1 MKKPRVLIKLGG
13 AALTEST
20 ALGATTAAIL
30 AFRSEGFD
38 VILVHGGGPAINN
51 ELQARGIE
59 WSFINGQRVTTPLMM
74 KSIESTLC
82 GVVNRSLVKHFG
94 VNGIPALGFSGVD
107 HQTLQCTVASPELG
121 LVGRIDKVNA
131 DWIGEILNLPTKPL
145 PVIAPLGVGAGGEC
159 FNINADWSASHLAV
173 ALGVD
178 QLLFLTD
185 QPGILDEE
193 GQVIRTVDTDGLGN
207 LIEAKMV
214 TGGMMTKT
222 LAVIH
227 ALKNGVGIVRVM
239 NAQNAAEDVPFGQ
252 LGTHCL
258 LTAPVV
264 EVVSEAARCAARPS
278 YVAV

>member
-1 MKKPRVLIKLGG
+1 MQ
-13 AALTEST
+13 
-20 ALGATTAAIL
+20 ATTEVIKQ
-30 AFRSEGFD
+30 FRSDGYD
-38 VILVHGGGPAINN
+38 VILVHGGGPAINA

-59 WSFINGQRVTTPLMM
+59 WNFVNGQRVTTPLMM

-82 GVVNRSLVKHFG
+82 GLVNRSLVRHFG
-94 VNGIPALGFSGVD
+94 AQNLHALGFSGVD
-107 HQTLQCTVASPELG
+107 HKTLLCCQASPELG
-121 LVGRIDKVNA
+121 QVGKIQAVNA

-173 ALGVD
+173 ALGVE

-193 GQVIRTVDTDGLGN
+193 GQVIRAVDTEGLGN

-222 LAVIH
+222 NAILH
-227 ALKNGVGIVRVM
+227 ALKNGVKLVRV
-239 NAQNAAEDVPFGQ
+239 ASVQDEIGTQCVPV
-252 LGTHCL
+252 LAPKA
-258 LTAPVV
+258 LT
-264 EVVSEAARCAARPS
+264 EELRH
-278 YVAV
+278 VAV